1 MYNRVFN
8 SLIGNLSFDF
18 FQVYSLFCVCEG
30 MNFADLGMGEE
41 EKLHNHF
48 VDRKQLILAA
58 NPKMSFL

>member
-1 MYNRVFN
+1 
-8 SLIGNLSFDF
+8 
-18 FQVYSLFCVCEG
+18 